1 MRRRRISSLLQAG
14 IAVLALAGALPL
26 GGCTTNPATGSQS
39 FTAFMSPEKETQ
51 VGQEEHPKILKQ
63 FGGEIDDPKL
73 RAYVDG
79 IGQRLARQSEM
90 PELKFT
96 FTVLNSDVTNAFALP
111 GGYVYVT
118 RGLLS
123 LASNEAE
130 LAGVIGHEIGHVTA
144 RHTAQRYSRAVA
156 TGIAA
161 TAVGVLES
169 IFLGTNVVGQ
179 VGAQAGQLYL
189 AGFSRDQEFEA
200 DTLGV
205 RYLGRGGYTPNAMST
220 FLAKLQAE
228 SALSAE
234 LAGKPGST
242 NDFNIMATHP
252 RTQDRV
258 REAIAA
264 AQQQNAV
271 ATEARLGRD
280 EFLSAIDGMA
290 YGGDR
295 KGGFVRNRV
304 FIHPSLRFQF
314 EVPPGFLLINSDRNV
329 AARGPNDATII
340 FDREAKPQVA
350 GVAMVNYLTAVWGRN
365 LRLQN
370 VERLMINEM
379 DAATAAARVQA
390 NSGVRDLRLV
400 AIRYDATTIYRF
412 LFVTQPQD
420 TAGLSEWLRRTTYSF
435 RKLSEAEAARATPL
449 KVRVVTVG
457 ANDSVATLAR
467 RMVYD
472 TAQEKRFRVL
482 NGLQPDE
489 ALRAGE
495 RVKIIAD

>member
-1 MRRRRISSLLQAG
+1 MKGPVALLHPG
-14 IAVLALAGALPL
+14 IIALGLAASAL

-39 FTAFMSPEKETQ
+39 FTAFMSPEKEVE
-51 VGQEEHPKILKQ
+51 VGRDEHPKILKQ
-63 FGGEIDDPKL
+63 YGGELEDPRL

-79 IGQRLARQSEM
+79 VGQRLAQHSEL

-96 FTVLNSDVTNAFALP
+96 FTVLNSDITNAFALP
-111 GGYVYVT
+111 GGYIYVS

-130 LAGVIGHEIGHVTA
+130 LAGVLGHEIGHVTA

-189 AGFSRDQEFEA
+189 AGYSRDQELEA

-205 RYLGRGGYTPNAMST
+205 RYLGKTGYTPDAMSS
-220 FLAKLQAE
+220 FLAKLEAE
-228 SALSAE
+228 SALTAE

-242 NDFNIMATHP
+242 NEFNIMATHP

-258 REAIAA
+258 RDAIAA
-264 AQQQNAV
+264 AREQGA
-271 ATEARLGRD
+271 APADARIGRED
-280 EFLSAIDGMA
+280 FLNAIDGMA

-295 KGGFVRNRV
+295 KSGFVRNRV
-304 FIHPSLRFQF
+304 FVHPALRFQF
-314 EVPPGFLLINSDRNV
+314 EVPPGFVLINSDRNV
-329 AARGPNDATII
+329 AATGPNNATIL
-340 FDREAKPQVA
+340 FDRESKPQVA
-350 GVAMVNYLTAVWGRN
+350 GVAMTNYLSAVWGRN
-365 LRLQN
+365 LRLQQ

-379 DAATAAARVQA
+379 DAATAAARVQT
-390 NSGVRDLRLV
+390 NSGARDLRLV
-400 AIRYDATTIYRF
+400 AIRYDASTIYRF
-412 LFVTQPQD
+412 LFVTQPAD
-420 TAGLSEWLRRTTYSF
+420 TASLNDWLRRTTYSF
-435 RKLSEAEAARATPL
+435 RRLTEAEAARANPL

-457 ANDSVATLAR
+457 ASDTVQSLSR
-467 RMVYD
+467 RMAFD
-472 TAQEKRFRVL
+472 TAQERRFRL
-482 NGLQPDE
+482 INGLQADDAVRP
-489 ALRAGE
+489 GE

>member
-1 MRRRRISSLLQAG
+1 MKRSAFLLP
-14 IAVLALAGALPL
+14 AVAALGLALITSL
-26 GGCTTNPATGSQS
+26 GSCTTNPATGSQS
-39 FTAFMSPEKETQ
+39 FTAFMSPEKESE
-51 VGQEEHPKILKQ
+51 VGRDEHPKILKQ
-63 FGGEIDDPKL
+63 YGGELDDPKL
-73 RAYVDG
+73 RAYVDSV
-79 IGQRLARQSEM
+79 GQRLARQSEL

-130 LAGVIGHEIGHVTA
+130 LAGVLGHEIGHVTA

-169 IFLGTNVVGQ
+169 VFLGTNIVGQ
-179 VGAQAGQLYL
+179 AGAQAGQLYL
-189 AGFSRDQEFEA
+189 ASYSRDQELEA

-205 RYLGRGGYTPNAMST
+205 RYLTKTGYTPTAMST
-220 FLAKLQAE
+220 FLAKLETE
-228 SALSAE
+228 SALTAE

-264 AQQQNAV
+264 AHEQGAV
-271 ATEARLGRD
+271 SAEARVGRD
-280 EFLSAIDGMA
+280 EFLNAVDGMA

-295 KGGFVRNRV
+295 KSGFVRNRV

-314 EVPPGFLLINSDRNV
+314 EVPPGFVMSNSERAV

-350 GVAMVNYLTAVWGRN
+350 GVAMTNYLSGYWARN
-365 LRLQN
+365 LRLQS
-370 VERLMINEM
+370 VEKLLINDM
-379 DAATAAARVQA
+379 DAATAATRVQS
-390 NSGVRDLRLV
+390 NSGARDLRLV
-400 AIRYDATTIYRF
+400 AIRYDASTIYRF
-412 LFVTQPQD
+412 LFVTQPAD
-420 TAGLSEWLRRTTYSF
+420 TADLSEWLRRTTYSF
-435 RKLSEAEAARATPL
+435 RKLTEAEAARATPVR
-449 KVRVVTVG
+449 VRVVTVG
-457 ANDSVATLAR
+457 ASDTVAGLSR
-467 RMVYD
+467 RMVFD
-472 TAQEKRFRVL
+472 TAQEKRFRL
-482 NGLQPDE
+482 INGLQPNDT
-489 ALRAGE
+489 LQPGQ

>member
-1 MRRRRISSLLQAG
+1 MTLRDPACLLRTIALALG
-14 IAVLALAGALPL
+14 IAAASSL

-39 FTAFMSPEKETQ
+39 FTAFMSPEKEVE
-51 VGQEEHPKILKQ
+51 VGRDEHPKILKQ
-63 FGGEIDDPKL
+63 YGGELDDPKL

-96 FTVLNSDVTNAFALP
+96 FTVLNSDITNAFALP
-111 GGYVYVT
+111 GGFIYVT

-123 LASNEAE
+123 LATNEAE
-130 LAGVIGHEIGHVTA
+130 VAGVLGHEIGHVTA

-169 IFLGTNVVGQ
+169 IFLGTSVIGQ

-189 AGFSRDQEFEA
+189 AGYSRDQELEA

-205 RYLGRGGYTPNAMST
+205 RYLTRTGYTPNAMSS
-220 FLAKLQAE
+220 FLSKLEAE
-228 SALSAE
+228 SALTAE

-264 AQQQNAV
+264 AREQGAV
-271 ATEARLGRD
+271 PADARVGRE
-280 EFLSAIDGMA
+280 EFLAAIDGMA

-295 KGGFVRNRV
+295 KSGFVRNRL
-304 FIHPSLRFQF
+304 FIHPALRFQF
-314 EVPPGFLLINSDRNV
+314 EVPPGFVLVNSERNV

-340 FDREAKPQVA
+340 FDGESRPQVV
-350 GVAMVNYLTAVWGRN
+350 GVAMTNYLSGYWGRN
-365 LRLQN
+365 LRLQQ
-370 VERLMINEM
+370 VERLMINDM
-379 DAATAAARVQA
+379 DAATAVARVQG

-400 AIRYDATTIYRF
+400 AIRYDANTIYRF
-412 LFVTQPQD
+412 LFATQPAD
-420 TAGLSEWLRRTTYSF
+420 TAGLAEWLRRTTYSF
-435 RKLSEAEAARATPL
+435 RRLPEAEAARAQPL
-449 KVRVVTVG
+449 KIRVVTVG
-457 ANDSVATLAR
+457 AADTVESLSK
-467 RMVYD
+467 RMAFD
-472 TAQEKRFRVL
+472 TAQEKRFRL
-482 NGLQPDE
+482 INGLQPDD
-489 ALRAGE
+489 RPRPGD
-495 RVKIIAD
+495 RVKLITD

>member
-1 MRRRRISSLLQAG
+1 MNRWRLSFLVP
-14 IAVLALAGALPL
+14 AVAALGMAAAALS
-26 GGCTTNPATGSQS
+26 GCTTNPATGSQS
-39 FTAFMSPEKETQ
+39 FTAFMSPEKEVE
-51 VGQEEHPKILKQ
+51 VGRDEHPKILKQ
-63 FGGEIDDPKL
+63 YGGELDDAKL
-73 RAYVDG
+73 RAYVDSV
-79 IGQRLARQSEM
+79 GQRLAKHSEL

-96 FTVLNSDVTNAFALP
+96 FTVLNSDITNAFALP

-130 LAGVIGHEIGHVTA
+130 LAGVLGHEIGHVTA

-189 AGFSRDQEFEA
+189 ASYSRDQELEA

-205 RYLGRGGYTPNAMST
+205 RYLARTGYAPNAMST
-220 FLAKLQAE
+220 FLAKLEAE
-228 SALSAE
+228 SALTAE

-242 NDFNIMATHP
+242 NDFDIMATHP

-258 REAIAA
+258 REAVAA
-264 AQQQNAV
+264 AREQGAV
-271 ATEARLGRD
+271 SMEARVGRED
-280 EFLSAIDGMA
+280 FLAAIDGMA

-295 KGGFVRNRV
+295 KSGFVRNRV
-304 FIHPSLRFQF
+304 FVHPTLRLQF
-314 EVPPGFLLINSDRNV
+314 EVPPGFLLANSDRNV
-329 AARGPNDATII
+329 AARGPNNATIL
-340 FDREAKPQVA
+340 FDRESRPQVA
-350 GVAMVNYLTAVWGRN
+350 GVAMTNYLSGVWGRN
-365 LRLQN
+365 LRLQQL
-370 VERLMINEM
+370 ERLTINGM
-379 DAATAAARVQA
+379 DAATASARVQG

-400 AIRYDATTIYRF
+400 AIRFDAGTIYRF

-420 TAGLSEWLRRTTYSF
+420 TAGLSESLRRTTYSF
-435 RKLSEAEAARATPL
+435 RKLTEAEAQKASPL
-449 KVRVVTVG
+449 RVRVVTVG
-457 ANDSVATLAR
+457 PSDSVETLAR
-467 RMVYD
+467 RMAFD
-472 TAQEKRFRVL
+472 TAPEKRFRL
-482 NGLQPDE
+482 INGLQPDE
-489 ALRAGE
+489 KVRPGE